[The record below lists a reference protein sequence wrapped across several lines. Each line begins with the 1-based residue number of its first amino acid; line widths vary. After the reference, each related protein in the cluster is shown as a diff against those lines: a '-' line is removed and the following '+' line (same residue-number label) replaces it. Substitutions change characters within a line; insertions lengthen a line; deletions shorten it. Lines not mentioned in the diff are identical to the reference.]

1 MQDISVTVQAFPQT
15 IEVTDTP
22 INITVNQGG
31 IQGPAGGGG
40 GSSAGVISLNSLDGV
55 LNISGQDLISI
66 YNNGQTIYVSG
77 NNFSGVLSNR
87 LEMNT
92 NEKKD
97 KEFVL
102 PTIPKETTSTKDNWD
117 DSSDDE
123 EEEEEADAVAVAVV
137 DEAIAEVA
145 AADADVDAAT
155 YHYDA
160 DDYDDEEEEPE
171 EDDYDDYLD
180 NYDKKL
186 GRYVNVAVKK
196 K

>member
-1 MQDISVTVQAFPQT
+1 
-15 IEVTDTP
+15 
-22 INITVNQGG
+22 
-31 IQGPAGGGG
+31 
-40 GSSAGVISLNSLDGV
+40 
-55 LNISGQDLISI
+55 
-66 YNNGQTIYVSG
+66 
-77 NNFSGVLSNR
+77 
-87 LEMNT
+87 MNT

-102 PTIPKETTSTKDNWD
+102 PTIPKETISTKDNWD

-123 EEEEEADAVAVAVV
+123 EEEEEAVAVAVAVAVV
-137 DEAIAEVA
+137 DEAIAEII
-145 AADADVDAAT
+145 AADADAAT

-160 DDYDDEEEEPE
+160 DDYDDEEEEETEE

>member
-1 MQDISVTVQAFPQT
+1 
-15 IEVTDTP
+15 
-22 INITVNQGG
+22 
-31 IQGPAGGGG
+31 
-40 GSSAGVISLNSLDGV
+40 
-55 LNISGQDLISI
+55 
-66 YNNGQTIYVSG
+66 
-77 NNFSGVLSNR
+77 
-87 LEMNT
+87 MNT
-92 NEKKD
+92 NEKKED

-137 DEAIAEVA
+137 DEAIAEV
-145 AADADVDAAT
+145 VGSDAAT

-160 DDYDDEEEEPE
+160 DDYDDEEEEETEE